1 MSFPRASLRA
11 FVHVVACEVRRWRRS
26 LGLVLF
32 VACGGVPSS
41 PISGSGKAVGVEACL
56 PGVTQMCLGPGAC
69 RGAQSCLT
77 DGSGFGACDC
87 GTGSS
92 GAGTGA
98 SLGSTG
104 SASGVS
110 SGASANSGTI
120 FQRFDDAGTGTS
132 TAALV
137 PDGTTGL
144 ACTTDADCIGDGG
157 AGINRCSRD
166 YQGTF
171 TAVDVT
177 EFATPVCI
185 IPPAAGGNCD
195 PGTVADQ
202 IQFCDGDPN
211 DPSSPGVCVPLNPT
225 APMTD
230 QGVCLPKCTFL
241 TDGSAAT
248 GCPGKDACSFNTYV
262 AVPDATADAGVDILG
277 IGICQ
282 SACRTTADCAAL
294 GSTYSCEPDI
304 GECTPNAPL
313 ARTKMPGDACTTAD
327 TTSGACFCATGSGT
341 SGFCTLDCVIGA
353 TPSDC
358 PSGWVCDTGEPTI
371 LDFGPGSP
379 TFPPLTKQTSGAI
392 GICLPVCTSA
402 EAGAAASEAS
412 AAVPGGCPG
421 TSSMCST
428 GDIAGPDCTP
438 Q

>member
-1 MSFPRASLRA
+1 MRSMFFGLVTAVGLSMA
-11 FVHVVACEVRRWRRS
+11 FVSGC
-26 LGLVLF
+26 
-32 VACGGVPSS
+32 SS
-41 PISGSGKAVGVEACL
+41 ATTCPKGDTC
-56 PGVTQMCLGPGAC
+56 T
-69 RGAQSCLT
+69 
-77 DGSGFGACDC
+77 
-87 GTGSS
+87 SS
-92 GAGTGA
+92 T
-98 SLGSTG
+98 
-104 SASGVS
+104 
-110 SGASANSGTI
+110 SGASSGTSASTGTPI
-120 FQRFDDAGTGTS
+120 FMRFDDAATESSTTS
-132 TAALV
+132 LV

-144 ACTTDADCIGDGG
+144 PCTQDSDCIGDGG
-157 AGINRCSRD
+157 AGVNRCSSD

-171 TAVDVT
+171 TNVDVT

-211 DPSSPGVCVPLNPT
+211 NPNSPGVCVPLNPT
-225 APMTD
+225 APMTN

-248 GCPGKDACSFNTYV
+248 GCSGKDACSFNTYV
-262 AVPDATADAGVDILG
+262 AIPDTTADAGVDIVG

-379 TFPPLTKQTSGAI
+379 TFPPLTKQTSGAV

-402 EAGAAASEAS
+402 EAGASTPPVAESEGGSADGAAASEAS
-412 AAVPGGCPG
+412 AAVPAACPG
-421 TSSMCST
+421 TTSMCST
-428 GDIAGPDCTP
+428 GDIAGSDCVP